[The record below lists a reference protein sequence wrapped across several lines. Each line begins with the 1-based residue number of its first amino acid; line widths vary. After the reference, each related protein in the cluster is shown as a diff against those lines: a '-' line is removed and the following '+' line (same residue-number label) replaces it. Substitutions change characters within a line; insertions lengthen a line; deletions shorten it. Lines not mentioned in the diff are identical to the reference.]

1 MIVAIAVLSSLCYG
15 FSDYCGGRASRRLP
29 PVTVGLICDLLLG
42 VVYAGLVLADD
53 VTLDSRALL
62 WGMLA
67 GIGGVSG
74 VVVFYAALSRGS
86 VSYTHL
92 TLPTNREV

>member
-53 VTLDSRALL
+53 VTLDARALE
-62 WGMLA
+62 
-67 GIGGVSG
+67 
-74 VVVFYAALSRGS
+74 ALRKEN
-86 VSYTHL
+86 L
-92 TLPTNREV
+92 EQN

>member
-42 VVYAGLVLADD
+42 VVYA
-53 VTLDSRALL
+53 
-62 WGMLA
+62 
-67 GIGGVSG
+67 
-74 VVVFYAALSRGS
+74 LSLI
-86 VSYTHL
+86 HI
-92 TLPTNREV
+92 